1 MENSFVGA
9 KQTYI
14 LQKNCT
20 FAKLNVLL
28 RAHRTEPMHTE
39 LIQRLQK
46 QDRNALSKLYDL
58 YSSALYGVV
67 LRIVQSPELA
77 QQVLQDTFLKVW
89 RNSASYDA
97 SKGRLFTWLLN
108 IARNT
113 AIDATRTA
121 HFRNQQKTEGTESL
135 VSRPGN
141 DAINPDHLGVREAVD
156 ALDEKYRT
164 LIDLVYFKGY
174 TQEEVS
180 EETGIP
186 IGTVKTRLRY
196 AMNELRKVFGETNA
210 LAFLALADAIHHV
223 LKQ

>member
-1 MENSFVGA
+1 M
-9 KQTYI
+9 
-14 LQKNCT
+14 
-20 FAKLNVLL
+20 L
-28 RAHRTEPMHTE
+28 RFAHRTKPMHTE
-39 LIQRLQK
+39 LIQGLQR
-46 QDRNALSKLYDL
+46 QDRNALSKLYDM

-89 RNSASYDA
+89 RNSGSYDS

-121 HFRNQQKTEGTESL
+121 HFRNKQKTEGTESL

-141 DAINPDHLGVREAVD
+141 DAINPDHLGVREAVN

-164 LIDLVYFKGY
+164 LIDLIYFKGY
-174 TQEEVS
+174 TQEEVA

-210 LAFLALADAIHHV
+210 LAFLMLAEAIRQV
-223 LKQ
+223 LK